1 LNIFGGV
8 LSIAMSLWRGQTELR
23 VGTKLFENTRMKTWN
38 CRRASPGT
46 RQGLKPIV
54 MLALLAVAW
63 AFAACAKEGDP
74 PKFNIS
80 DKPIDREARG
90 ASYAAVIKR
99 VTPSVV
105 SIYSTRTLRVRPF
118 WHDFFN
124 DPLFRRFFGDEL
136 PRTDG
141 RSRTFKTQGLGSGV
155 IVTED
160 GYILTAR
167 HVIAEADKDGVEV
180 ALADGKTKYAATVV
194 GSDAQTDVAV
204 LKIEAKGLTPIT
216 LADSDK
222 LEVGDVVLA
231 VGNPF
236 GVGQSVTLGIIS
248 ALGRNYGILGREGY
262 EDFIQTD
269 APINPGNSGG
279 ALVDVEGR
287 LIGINQSIV
296 SGSYANAGVG
306 FAIPINLA
314 RSVMTQLITKGK
326 VSRGYLGVVIQ
337 PVTPDLA
344 REFNLPDESGALVGD
359 VQPNTPAARAELKA
373 GDVIVEFNGRKVND
387 TRHLRLLVAQT
398 PPGTKVTLKVY
409 RDGKPRTFTL
419 TLGTLP
425 DEMAGSSAE
434 EQSGVSEGQGTDA
447 LEGVE
452 LSDLDTRL
460 RRQYDIPAHVRG
472 AVVTNVDADSPAA
485 EAGLREGDVIQE
497 INRQPVRNADEAIE
511 LSRKAKGDRVLLRV
525 WSSGD
530 GMGGSRWIVVKRGKA
545 S

>member
-1 LNIFGGV
+1 
-8 LSIAMSLWRGQTELR
+8 
-23 VGTKLFENTRMKTWN
+23 MKTSTSQTAS
-38 CRRASPGT
+38 RRTRPGI
-46 RQGLKPIV
+46 GPGIALV
-54 MLALLAVAW
+54 LLAAVW
-63 AFAACAKEGDP
+63 AFSACAKEGDP
-74 PKFNIS
+74 PKLNIS

-105 SIYSTRTLRVRPF
+105 SIYSTRTVRMRPF

-124 DPLFRRFFGDEL
+124 DPLFRRFFGEEF
-136 PRTDG
+136 PRPDG
-141 RSRTFKTQGLGSGV
+141 RPRTFKQQGLGSGV

-167 HVIAEADKDGVEV
+167 HVIADADKDGVEV
-180 ALADGKTKYAATVV
+180 ALADGKTKYAARVI

-204 LKIEAKGLTPIT
+204 LKIDAKNLTAIT

-236 GVGQSVTLGIIS
+236 GVGQSVTMGIIS
-248 ALGRNYGILGREGY
+248 ALGRDVRGRILGSEGY

-314 RSVMTQLITKGK
+314 RTVMTQLITKGK
-326 VSRGYLGVVIQ
+326 VARGYLGVMIQ

-344 REFNLPDESGALVGD
+344 KEFNLPDESGALVGD
-359 VQPNTPAARAELKA
+359 VQPNTPAEKA
-373 GDVIVEFNGRKVND
+373 GIKTGDVIVEFNGRKVND
-387 TRHLRLLVAQT
+387 SRHLRLLVAQT
-398 PPGTKVTLKVY
+398 APGTRVTLKVL
-409 RDGKPRTFTL
+409 RDGKPRTIAV

-425 DEMAGSSAE
+425 EELGGGSE
-434 EQSGVSEGQGTDA
+434 EPGGVSDA
-447 LEGVE
+447 KGADVLEGVD
-452 LSDLDTRL
+452 LSDLDSAL

-472 AVVTNVDADSPAA
+472 AVVTNVEEDSPAA
-485 EAGLREGDVIQE
+485 EAGLRKGDVILE

-511 LSRKAKGDRVLLRV
+511 LSRKATGDRVLLRV

-530 GMGGSRWIVVKRGKA
+530 GAGGSRWLVVKRAKT

>member
-1 LNIFGGV
+1 MWLLPLV
-8 LSIAMSLWRGQTELR
+8 AAVCALS
-23 VGTKLFENTRMKTWN
+23 
-38 CRRASPGT
+38 
-46 RQGLKPIV
+46 
-54 MLALLAVAW
+54 
-63 AFAACAKEGDP
+63 ACAKDGAP
-74 PKFNIS
+74 PRFNIS
-80 DKPIDREARG
+80 DKPVDRDARG

-124 DPLFRRFFGDEL
+124 DPLFRRFFGEEF
-136 PRTDG
+136 PRPDG
-141 RSRTFKTQGLGSGV
+141 RSRTFKQQGLGSGV
-155 IVTED
+155 IVTDD

-167 HVIAEADKDGVEV
+167 HVIADADKDGVEV
-180 ALADGKTKYAATVV
+180 ALADGKTKYSARVI

-236 GVGQSVTLGIIS
+236 GVGQSVTMGIIS
-248 ALGRNYGILGREGY
+248 ALGRDVRGRILGSEGY

-296 SGSYANAGVG
+296 SGSFANAGVG

-326 VSRGYLGVVIQ
+326 VARGYLGVVIQ

-359 VQPNTPAARAELKA
+359 VQPDTPAEKA
-373 GDVIVEFNGRKVND
+373 GIKTGDVIVEFNGRKVND
-387 TRHLRLLVAQT
+387 SRHLRLLVAQT
-398 PPGTKVTLKVY
+398 PPGSKATLKVL
-409 RDGKPRTFTL
+409 RDGKPKTLSL

-425 DEMAGSSAE
+425 DELSGGSSDT
-434 EQSGVSEGQGTDA
+434 QSNLSETQKADA

-452 LSDLDTRL
+452 LADLDARL
-460 RRQYDIPAHVRG
+460 RRQYDIPATVRG
-472 AVVTNVDADSPAA
+472 AVVTSVAEDSPAA

-497 INRQPVRNADEAIE
+497 INRQPVRNADEAIA
-511 LSRKAKGDRVLLRV
+511 LSRKAEGDRILLRV

-530 GMGGSRWIVVKRGKA
+530 GAGGSRWLVLKRPK
-545 S
+545 SS